1 MKRIGILTSGGDAP
15 GMNAA
20 IRSAVRTALYRNM
33 EIIGIE
39 RGYEGLIDG
48 SFRGMDLASVGDILH
63 RGGTIL
69 KTARSERFM
78 TEEGIEEAIANLEKW
93 GIEGIV
99 ICGGDGSYHGALE
112 LTKRGV
118 AVACIP
124 GTIDNDMGYTDY
136 TIGYDT
142 AVNTVLNAISLLRD
156 TTSSHERTTILEVM
170 GRDCGDI
177 ALYAGLTGGADGIL
191 IPELP
196 VDLDELAQK
205 LEEGMARGKNHSL
218 IIKAEGVDISVEE
231 LKRELDKRTNLD
243 IKTVVLAYLQRGGT
257 PTARDR
263 MLATLTANKAVDM
276 LRDDVTS
283 CAIGTVR
290 GEVVSIPL
298 EEAVSVKREADL
310 YLIPMIDM
318 LSR

>member
-20 IRSAVRTALYRNM
+20 IRSAVRSALYYDM

-39 RGYEGLIDG
+39 RGYEGLIEG
-48 SFRGMDLASVGDILH
+48 SFKGMDLASVGDILH

-69 KTARSERFM
+69 KTARSDRFM
-78 TEEGIEEAIANLEKW
+78 TDEGQQKAVANLEKC
-93 GIEGIV
+93 GIEGLIV
-99 ICGGDGSYHGALE
+99 CGGDGSYRGAME
-112 LTKRGV
+112 LVKRGV
-118 AVACIP
+118 PVIGIP

-142 AVNTVLNAISLLRD
+142 AVNTVLNAISMLRD

-177 ALYAGLTGGADGIL
+177 ALYAGLTGGADAIL

-196 VDLDELAQK
+196 VDLDELAEK
-205 LEEGMARGKNHSL
+205 LEKGMARGKNHSL
-218 IIKAEGVDISVEE
+218 IIKAEGVDITVDE
-231 LKRELDKRTNLD
+231 LKKELDARTNLD
-243 IKTVVLAYLQRGGT
+243 IRTVVLAYLQRGGS
-257 PTARDR
+257 PSARDR
-263 MLATLTANKAVDM
+263 MLATLTANKAVEL
-276 LRDDVTS
+276 LRDDMGSSAV
-283 CAIGTVR
+283 GMVR
-290 GEVVSIPL
+290 GEVISIPI
-298 EEAVSVKREADL
+298 EQAVNTKREADL

>member
-20 IRSAVRTALYRNM
+20 IRSAVRTALYYDM
-33 EIIGIE
+33 EIVGIE
-39 RGYEGLIDG
+39 RGYEGLIEG
-48 SFRGMDLASVGDILH
+48 SFREMDLASVGDILH

-69 KTARSERFM
+69 KTARSERLM
-78 TEEGIEEAIANLEKW
+78 TEKGQWEAISNLEKK

-99 ICGGDGSYHGALE
+99 VCGGDGSYRGANE
-112 LTKRGV
+112 LSKKGV
-118 AVACIP
+118 PVVGIP

-136 TIGYDT
+136 TIGFDT

-177 ALYAGLTGGADGIL
+177 ALYAGVTGGADGIL

-196 VDLDELAQK
+196 VDLDELAEK

-218 IIKAEGVDISVEE
+218 IIKAEGVDISVED

-243 IKTVVLAYLQRGGT
+243 IRTVILAYLQRGGA

-263 MLATLTANKAVDM
+263 MLATLTANRAVEL
-276 LRDDVTS
+276 LRDDNAGV
-283 CAIGTVR
+283 AVGMVR
-290 GEVVSIPL
+290 SEVIEMPIEQAASI
-298 EEAVSVKREADL
+298 KREADL

>member
-20 IRSAVRTALYRNM
+20 IRSAVSTALYYDM

-39 RGYEGLIDG
+39 RGYEGLIEG

-69 KTARSERFM
+69 KTARSDRFM
-78 TEEGIEEAIANLEKW
+78 TDEGQYEAIENLNKW
-93 GIEGIV
+93 GIEGLV
-99 ICGGDGSYHGALE
+99 VCGGDGSYRGAAE
-112 LTKRGV
+112 LVKKGV
-118 AVACIP
+118 PVVGIP

-142 AVNTVLNAISLLRD
+142 AVNTVLNAISMLRD

-196 VDLDELAQK
+196 VDLDELAEK

-218 IIKAEGVDISVEE
+218 IIKAEGVDISVED
-231 LKRELDKRTNLD
+231 LKRELDARTNLD
-243 IKTVVLAYLQRGGT
+243 IRTVILAYLQRGGS

-263 MLATLTANKAVDM
+263 MLATLTANRAVEL
-276 LRDDVTS
+276 LRDDEAGLAV
-283 CAIGTVR
+283 GMVR
-290 GEVVSIPL
+290 SEVVEIPL
-298 EEAVSVKREADL
+298 EKAVSIKREADL